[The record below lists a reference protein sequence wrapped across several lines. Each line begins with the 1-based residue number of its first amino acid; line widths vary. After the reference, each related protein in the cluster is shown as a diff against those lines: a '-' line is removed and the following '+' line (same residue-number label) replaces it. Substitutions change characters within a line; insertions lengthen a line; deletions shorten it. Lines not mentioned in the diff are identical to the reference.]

1 MAKNSRDLF
10 LLFDAVL
17 SETAHEDDIRR
28 LNELL
33 EQDAEA
39 LELFVNYTQDSV
51 DLRHILKT
59 SCPYPAPSIV
69 SQKVTPAS
77 RNILK
82 RRPSRSTRW
91 IVGLA
96 SCAAVVA
103 VSVGYFQFAARSI
116 APTASTEETESLQV
130 VDVFLRKPP
139 APVAVLTSEQNAVWQ
154 GPKIFAGQSLR
165 EGDALTLVRG
175 AARISMGFGA
185 EIAAQGPCALRI
197 ISRDRV
203 QLQFGEVAVHVAD
216 WAHGFK
222 VETPA
227 MDVVDLGTTF
237 VVSASQDARTET
249 SVIEGQVKVSPRQ
262 TVEGNPRSIL
272 VSEGEV
278 FVVEKD
284 GQHANVQ
291 AARPKG
297 LAFVD
302 FSGEQPFRPVGLH
315 NTGYSFGVG
324 EQDPYWRV
332 TNGPSE
338 AFTGAQYAMVCE
350 PDVRYLANDPSSSQ
364 WVSMDNW
371 KVAAANSIYT
381 FQTKFDL
388 TGFDVKTVQLFG
400 RILADNGIAQ
410 IRVNGKPVILEA
422 WIDNIPGQQFAHPQ
436 FRTVNISQGLVRGI
450 NTVEIDVRNGGMQP
464 KASMTLPNPM
474 AVRVEWEGFGRPES
488 SPPARVGRPVS
499 TSVRS

>member
-1 MAKNSRDLF
+1 MSKNSRDLF
-10 LLFDAVL
+10 SLFDAVL
-17 SETAHEDDIRR
+17 NETAHEDDVRR
-28 LNELL
+28 LNEIL
-33 EQDAEA
+33 EQDEEA
-39 LELFVNYTQDSV
+39 LELFVSYTQDSV

-59 SCPYPAPSIV
+59 SCVYPAPRIV
-69 SQKVTPAS
+69 PPRLTPGAL
-77 RNILK
+77 REVG
-82 RRPSRSTRW
+82 RGGRPKRW
-91 IVGLA
+91 IVALA
-96 SCAAVVA
+96 SCAAALA
-103 VSVGYFQFAARSI
+103 VFVGYVQFAGPRS
-116 APTASTEETESLQV
+116 APAAKTEAAKPLQV
-130 VDVFLRKPP
+130 VDVFLRKPA

-185 EIAAQGPCALRI
+185 EIAAKGPCALRI

-227 MDVVDLGTTF
+227 MDVIDLGTTF

-249 SVIEGQVKVSPRQ
+249 SVIKGQVKVSPRQ
-262 TVEGNPRSIL
+262 PADGNPRSVL
-272 VSEGEV
+272 VSEGEA

-284 GQHANVQ
+284 GHHANVQ
-291 AARPKG
+291 TAQPKG
-297 LAFVD
+297 TAFVD
-302 FSGEQPFRPVGLH
+302 FGGEQPYRPVGLH

-332 TNGPSE
+332 IKGPAES
-338 AFTGAQYAMVCE
+338 FTANQYARVCE

-436 FRTVNISQGLVRGI
+436 FRTVNISQGLISGT

-464 KASMTLPNPM
+464 KENMTLPNPM

-488 SPPARVGRPVS
+488 SPPARAGGPAS
-499 TSVRS
+499 PTKRS